1 MELPDKRLFEVD
13 IVSAEF
19 RNGAV
24 NGWWGV
30 ADGDTLPAAA
40 VTWPRTVL
48 WIAAA
53 PRDNAPDRYYVSL
66 DVAGYKSVAPTG
78 TFCDLATGST
88 LEVAK
93 RPKGRPG
100 SRFARVF
107 RTDWEGGR
115 AFYHPYDRVAANSHQ
130 DWPSTQPHLVWSA
143 NHTIV
148 DYLAEFHALLNSGD
162 YLGV

>member
-1 MELPDKRLFEVD
+1 MDLPDKRLFEAD
-13 IVSAEF
+13 LASAEF
-19 RNGAV
+19 LNGTV

-30 ADGDTLPAAA
+30 PDGATLPATIL
-40 VTWPRTVL
+40 TWPRTVL

-53 PRDNAPDRYYVSL
+53 ARGNAPTQYHVSL
-66 DVAGYKSVAPTG
+66 DMSGYRSAAPTG
-78 TFCDLATGST
+78 TFFDPSTGSM
-88 LEVAK
+88 LELAK
-93 RPKGRPG
+93 RPKGRPN

-115 AFYHPYDRVAANSHQ
+115 AFYHPYDRVAANSHP
-130 DWPSTQPHLVWSA
+130 DWRSAQPHLVWNAS
-143 NHTIV
+143 HTIV

>member
-1 MELPDKRLFEVD
+1 MDLPDKRLFQAD
-13 IVSAEF
+13 LLSAEF
-19 RNGAV
+19 RNGIV

-30 ADGDTLPAAA
+30 PDAATLPAAT

-53 PRDNAPDRYYVSL
+53 LRSSAPDQYYISL
-66 DVAGYKSVAPTG
+66 DMSGYRATAPTG
-78 TFCDLATGST
+78 TFIDPATGSM
-88 LEVAK
+88 LELAK
-93 RPKGRPG
+93 RPKGRPE
-100 SRFARVF
+100 SRFAKVF

-115 AFYHPYDRVAANSHQ
+115 AFYHPYDRVAAHSHA
-130 DWPSTQPHLVWSA
+130 DWPSAQPHLVWNA